1 MRPFRIRVPE
11 RALTDLRRR
20 LAATRWP
27 ERETP
32 GGWSQGIP
40 LSYMQELCAYWR
52 ETYDW
57 RRCETRLNA
66 LPQFITEVDGLD
78 IQFLHVRSP
87 ERDALPLVLTH
98 GWPGSMIEFLDV
110 IGPLTDPVAHG
121 GDARDAFDLV
131 VPSLP
136 GYGFSGKP
144 SLPGWGL
151 TRIAHA
157 WDTLMQRLGYT
168 HYVAQGG
175 DWGSAV
181 THAIGLM
188 GSPHCRG
195 IHVNLPLVAPS
206 PALMTD
212 LTPYEE
218 AALARLQQYFDWD
231 YGTAKLHTT
240 RPQTLGYGLVDSPVA
255 QAAWILEKY
264 WAWMDCHG
272 HPENV
277 LDRDELLDNVTLYW
291 LTASGASSARICW
304 ESFATLIGDHTP
316 LTLPVGVSVYPQE
329 IFRASR
335 RWCEERYQNLIHYKA
350 LDRGGHFA
358 VFEQPALFVDEL
370 RACFAKLR

>member
-1 MRPFRIRVPE
+1 MRPFRIRIPE
-11 RALTDLRRR
+11 RALRDLRRR
-20 LAATRWP
+20 LSTTRWP

-52 ETYDW
+52 DVYDW
-57 RRCETRLNA
+57 RRCEAALNA
-66 LPQFITEVDGLD
+66 IPQYLTEIEGLD
-78 IQFLHVRSP
+78 IHFLHVRSP
-87 ERDALPLVLTH
+87 EPNALPLVMTH
-98 GWPGSMIEFLDV
+98 GWPGSMIEFLQV

-121 GDARDAFDLV
+121 GAARDAFHLV

-151 TRIAHA
+151 ARIAPA
-157 WDTLMQRLGYT
+157 WDSLMQRLGYT
-168 HYVAQGG
+168 RYVAQGG

-195 IHVNLPLVAPS
+195 IHVNLPLVSPS
-206 PALMTD
+206 PALLTD
-212 LTPYEE
+212 PTPYEQ

-240 RPQTLGYGLVDSPVA
+240 RPQTIGYGLVDSPVA
-255 QAAWILEKY
+255 LAAWIIEKY

-277 LDRDELLDNVTLYW
+277 LTRDELLDNVTLYW

-316 LTLPVGVSVYPQE
+316 LTLPVGVSVYPAE

-335 RWCEERYQNLIHYKA
+335 RWCEERYLNLIHYNA

-358 VFEQPALFVDEL
+358 AFEQPALFVDEL